1 MIIQDF
7 RKKLNMSQS
16 EFAKKFRIPIRTLQD
31 WEQGRRYPPVYVGY
45 MIQRIMDLEE
55 FGGGPRMNSKKNNV
69 NDDIA
74 INKAAVETSAHNME
88 LYLSGENEGSFEER
102 RGEKDFAELADWLQK
117 KSET

>member
-55 FGGGPRMNSKKNNV
+55 FGGGARMNSKKNNV
-69 NDDIA
+69 NDDIT

-102 RGEKDFAELADWLQK
+102 RGEKDFAELTDWLQK
-117 KSET
+117 KSES